1 MDANNDLLIEA
12 RGLVKDYPMGDEVY
26 HALRG
31 VDLTVR
37 RGEFIAIMGPSGSGK
52 STLLHLLGCL
62 DTPTSGEYVL
72 DGMPV
77 HTLLPDQLAEVRNT
91 KIGFIFQSFFLLP
104 RANALENV
112 ELPLVYAK
120 VPPSE
125 RHKKALEALQFLKLG
140 THARHMPNQ
149 LSGGQ
154 RQQIAIARALVN
166 KPALIMAD
174 EPTGNLDS
182 ATSALIMDQLAS
194 LNTLGNTIILVTHEP
209 DVAAYARRQVRIRD
223 GKIVSDD
230 VAKKSEAPKQENP

>member
-1 MDANNDLLIEA
+1 MAAERPLIEA
-12 RGLVKDYPMGDEVY
+12 RGLVKDYPMGEEIF

-31 VDLTVR
+31 VDITVH

-62 DTPTSGEYVL
+62 DTPSSGEYTL
-72 DGMPV
+72 DGSPV
-77 HTLLPDQLAEVRNT
+77 HTLSQDELAEVRNN

-112 ELPLVYAK
+112 ELPLIYAK
-120 VPPSE
+120 IAPAE
-125 RHKKALEALQFLKLG
+125 RHQRALEALQFLKLD

-166 KPALIMAD
+166 RPALIMAD

-182 ATSALIMDQLAS
+182 ATSGRIMDQLTL
-194 LNTLGNTIILVTHEP
+194 LNTMGNTLILVTHEP
-209 DVAAYARRQVRIRD
+209 DIAAYARRQVRIRD
-223 GKIVSDD
+223 GKIVSDE
-230 VAKKSEAPKQENP
+230 VTRPAAPGGAA

>member
-1 MDANNDLLIEA
+1 MSENDGILIQA
-12 RGLVKDYPMGDEVY
+12 RGLVKDYPMGEEVY

-62 DTPTSGEYVL
+62 DTPTSGEYIL
-72 DGMPV
+72 DGTPV
-77 HTLLPDQLAEVRNT
+77 HTLSHDQLAEVRNN

-104 RANALENV
+104 RANAMENV
-112 ELPLVYAK
+112 ELPLIYAK
-120 VPPSE
+120 IPPAE
-125 RHKKALEALQFLKLG
+125 RHQKAIEALQFLKLG

-182 ATSALIMDQLAS
+182 ATSAVIMDQLAS
-194 LNTLGNTIILVTHEP
+194 LNAGGNTIILVTHEP
-209 DVAAYARRQVRIRD
+209 DIATYAKRQVRIRD

-230 VAKKSEAPKQENP
+230 MGEAAKKEEPRA

>member
-1 MDANNDLLIEA
+1 MNENDGILIEA
-12 RGLVKDYPMGDEVY
+12 SGLVKDYPMGEEVY

-62 DTPTSGEYVL
+62 DTPTSGEYIL
-72 DGMPV
+72 DGTPV
-77 HTLLPDQLAEVRNT
+77 HALSHDQLAEVRNT

-104 RANALENV
+104 RANAMENV
-112 ELPLVYAK
+112 ELPLIYAK
-120 VPPSE
+120 VPPAE
-125 RHKKALEALQFLKLG
+125 RHQKALEALEFLKLG

-166 KPALIMAD
+166 RPALIMAD

-182 ATSALIMDQLAS
+182 ATSAVIMDQLAG
-194 LNTLGNTIILVTHEP
+194 LNAGGNTIILVTHEP
-209 DVAAYARRQVRIRD
+209 DIATYAKRQVRIRD

-230 VAKKSEAPKQENP
+230 MGKAAREQVRT

>member
-1 MDANNDLLIEA
+1 MGTDVLIEA
-12 RGLVKDYPMGDEVY
+12 RGLVKDYPMGEETF

-62 DTPTSGEYVL
+62 DTPTSGEYLL
-72 DGMPV
+72 DGTPV
-77 HTLLPDQLAEVRNT
+77 HTLAQDELAEVRNN

-112 ELPLVYAK
+112 ELPLIYAK
-120 VPPSE
+120 MPPAD
-125 RHKKALEALQFLKLG
+125 RHNRALEALQFLKLD

-182 ATSALIMDQLAS
+182 ATSARIMDQLVQ
-194 LNTLGNTIILVTHEP
+194 LNALGNTLILVTHEP
-209 DVAAYARRQVRIRD
+209 DIAAYARRQVRIRD
-223 GKIVSDD
+223 GKIVSD
-230 VAKKSEAPKQENP
+230 EATRPAAPGGAA

>member
-1 MDANNDLLIEA
+1 MPAGDVLIEA
-12 RGLVKDYPMGDEVY
+12 RGLVKDYPMGEEVF

-31 VDLTVR
+31 VDITVR

-62 DTPTSGEYVL
+62 DTPSGGEYL
-72 DGMPV
+72 LEGAPV
-77 HTLLPDQLAEVRNT
+77 HALSQDELAEVRNR

-104 RANALENV
+104 RANAVENV
-112 ELPLVYAK
+112 ELPLIYAK
-120 VPPSE
+120 MPPAE
-125 RHKKALEALQFLKLG
+125 RHARALDALRYLKLD

-166 KPALIMAD
+166 RPALVMAD

-182 ATSALIMDQLAS
+182 VTSARIMEQLVQ
-194 LNTLGNTIILVTHEP
+194 LNALGNTLILVTHEP
-209 DVAAYARRQVRIRD
+209 DIAAYARRQVRIRD
-223 GKIVSDD
+223 GRIVSD
-230 VAKKSEAPKQENP
+230 EATRAVPVGDSP